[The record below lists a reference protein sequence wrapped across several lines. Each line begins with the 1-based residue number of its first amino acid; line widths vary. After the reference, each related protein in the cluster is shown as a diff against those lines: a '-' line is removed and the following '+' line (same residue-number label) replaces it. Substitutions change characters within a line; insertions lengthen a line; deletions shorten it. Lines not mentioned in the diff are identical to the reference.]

1 MSAIATRFGPRG
13 MGWMD
18 RPADRKAACAILAA
32 RQGTIDG
39 RVLAGPLFRAADDD
53 APRPLWLAEEQ
64 IKGGP
69 QPSWDQGQAGTCVSF
84 GWGRGSNDLMCVQV
98 RTGETEEYP
107 GADVATEPIY
117 GGSRVE
123 AGGGRIPPGEDGSV
137 GAWAAEF
144 VTRWGILLRKQYGQY
159 DLTHYSEQ
167 TSRQWGAHGVPDELE
182 PECRKHPIQTAAL
195 VTSSTEAWTLLG
207 HGYPIPICSDVGFE
221 SPLVEGFCQPA
232 GQWGHCMLVRG
243 RLLAR
248 YRGSVGKAFVIQN
261 SWGDYLAG
269 QGDPYVTLSDGSTL
283 RLPPGCFC
291 VTDRWL
297 DSILRQQDSFVI
309 GGLRGF
315 ETRTLDWLL

>member
-1 MSAIATRFGPRG
+1 MTTISTAIGPRG
-13 MGWMD
+13 MGWLD
-18 RPADRKAACAILAA
+18 RPNDRKVSCQELT
-32 RQGTIDG
+32 RMQGTIDV
-39 RVLAGPLFRAADDD
+39 RILAGPLFRAADDD
-53 APRPLWLAEEQ
+53 GPRPLWLAEEK

-84 GWGRGSNDLMCVQV
+84 GWGRGVNDLMCVEIGA
-98 RTGETEEYP
+98 GEPEEYP

-117 GGSRVE
+117 GGSRVQV
-123 AGGGRIPPGEDGSV
+123 GSKRIPPNEDGSV

-144 VTRWGILLRKQYGQY
+144 VTRWGVLLRKQYGPI
-159 DLTHYSEQ
+159 DLTTYS
-167 TSRQWGAHGVPDELE
+167 TAASRRWGAEGVPASLE
-182 PECRKHPIQTAAL
+182 PVCREHPVQTVAM
-195 VTSSTEAWTLLG
+195 VTTSAEAWTLLG

-243 RLLAR
+243 RLLAK
-248 YRGSVGKAFVIQN
+248 YRGGTGKAFVIQN

-269 QGDPYVTLSDGSTL
+269 QGEPAVTLSDGSTL

-297 DSILRQQDSFVI
+297 DRILSQQDSFAI
-309 GGLRGF
+309 SNFKGF